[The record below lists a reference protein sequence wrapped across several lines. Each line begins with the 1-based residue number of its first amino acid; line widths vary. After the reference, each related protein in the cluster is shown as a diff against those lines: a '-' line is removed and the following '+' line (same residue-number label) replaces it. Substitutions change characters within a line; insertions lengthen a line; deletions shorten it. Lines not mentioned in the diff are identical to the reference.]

1 MEDSESL
8 DAYKDQT
15 YRTSTANDLT
25 KRSHAPELT
34 LNLTRF
40 PFLNGTHSALRGE
53 LLAVQGRGRRQASPV
68 EQSTAHQALCVSA
81 FASAHPGVQQ
91 EKATSSVMG
100 GGGEG
105 ARKTKQL
112 KKRRWKWN

>member
-1 MEDSESL
+1 MRFLLKMEDSESP

-15 YRTSTANDLT
+15 CRTSTANDLT

-34 LNLTRF
+34 LNLMRF

-53 LLAVQGRGRRQASPV
+53 LLAVQHGQGRRQASPT

-81 FASAHPGVQQ
+81 FASAHPGAQQ

-100 GGGEG
+100 VGVRGLEKPN
-105 ARKTKQL
+105 R
-112 KKRRWKWN
+112 